1 MRNRTYENLFVP
13 SGEKEVG
20 AEFQVV
26 EPIHYVALERFPLN
40 DRELERQLNSS
51 SRREHEWEE
60 SGLHCGP
67 IFLYESRGV
76 LPYRHKQP

>member
-26 EPIHYVALERFPLN
+26 EPIHYVALGKIPF
-40 DRELERQLNSS
+40 ERQ
-51 SRREHEWEE
+51 
-60 SGLHCGP
+60 GT
-67 IFLYESRGV
+67 
-76 LPYRHKQP
+76 